1 MEFYRMNEKRLFET
15 FYDLLKINSPSY
27 DEGGVARYIAARFK
41 KKKIQV
47 FRDQSFKKFGGKCG
61 NVLARI
67 EGKKSATPIVFSVHM
82 DTVVA
87 TKKIKIVEDGDIIR
101 SDGKSI
107 LGADNKAG
115 VACVLEL
122 METIASKKR
131 NIGTVEF
138 LFSAAEEVGLEG
150 IKHFDFDK
158 LKAQAAFVVDSGHPV
173 GTVVTRSPYAAKV
186 EAVIT
191 GKTAHAGVAPEEG
204 ISAIQVAAKAI
215 NRMRLG
221 RINEDTTANLGKISG
236 GTATNI
242 IPGKTT
248 LKGEARS
255 FSDMKLQR
263 QLKHMHDCF
272 VHSTELLGGS
282 VKFKTEPSFIGFDI
296 DKSEA
301 VVKMVMR
308 AARSLR
314 MKPQIRST
322 GGGSDANVFNE
333 RGIRAIV
340 LGQGYSGA
348 HSEEEHISKTSM
360 IKMVEF
366 LENLVTQAIGKR

>member
-1 MEFYRMNEKRLFET
+1 MNEKRLLET

-61 NVLARI
+61 NILARI
-67 EGKKSATPIVFSVHM
+67 DGKKPVVPIVFSVHM
-82 DTVVA
+82 DTVVP
-87 TKKIKIVEDGDIIR
+87 TKRINVVEDGDIIR
-101 SDGKSI
+101 TDGKSI

-115 VACVLEL
+115 IACVLEL
-122 METIASKKR
+122 MESIASKKR
-131 NIGTVEF
+131 DIGPVEF
-138 LFSAAEEVGLEG
+138 LFSAAEEVGLDG
-150 IKHFDFDK
+150 ITHFDFDK
-158 LKAQAAFVVDSGHPV
+158 LKAKAAFVVDSHHPV

-191 GKTAHAGVAPEEG
+191 GKTAHAGVAPEDG
-204 ISAIQVAAKAI
+204 TSAIQVAAKAI

-221 RINEDTTANLGKISG
+221 RIDDETTANMGTIKG

-242 IPGKTT
+242 IPGKTSV
-248 LKGEARS
+248 KGEARS
-255 FSDMKLQR
+255 FTDMKLQR
-263 QLKHMHDCF
+263 QLQHMHDCF
-272 VHSTELLGGS
+272 VHSTEVIGGS
-282 VKFKTEPSFIGFDI
+282 VKFKTKPSFIGFNI
-296 DKSEA
+296 DKSDA

-308 AARSLR
+308 AGRSLR
-314 MKPQIRST
+314 LKPRIRST

-333 RGIRAIV
+333 NGIPAVV

-348 HSEEEHISKTSM
+348 HSEEENISKTSL
-360 IKMVEF
+360 IKMAQL
-366 LENLVTQAIGKR
+366 LENLVTQAVGKK